1 MLFFFLQISHFDW
14 LVINS
19 EINNYLSKLCIEHE
33 FTWNAK
39 HEQRG
44 ASILKKCNWA
54 TMILFT
60 CMWSHSW
67 KWSQYCSR
75 YFRTSVWWTKEGRCF
90 AKGKSGK
97 DITSLGILVL
107 VCEKNTWKNIIKPQY
122 CFKDLKC
129 ITGYWYFKKS
139 LKGGYYL
146 KVTFKNKG
154 WFTLHFNK

>member
-1 MLFFFLQISHFDW
+1 MKLIICQNYALSMNLPEMLNMNKEVWVF
-14 LVINS
+14 
-19 EINNYLSKLCIEHE
+19 K
-33 FTWNAK
+33 
-39 HEQRG
+39 
-44 ASILKKCNWA
+44 KKCNWA

-90 AKGKSGK
+90 AKGKSGN

-107 VCEKNTWKNIIKPQY
+107 VCEKNTWQNIIKPQY

-139 LKGGYYL
+139 LKGGYYV
-146 KVTFKNKG
+146 KITFKKKRLIYI
-154 WFTLHFNK
+154 TLQ